1 MTREEA
7 LANVLE
13 NLQPTDV
20 VVGSTG
26 FLSREIF
33 ELRKAKGQSHGS
45 DFLTVGSMGHSP
57 AIALGI
63 AIDKADRQ
71 IINLEGDGSLIMH
84 MGTMATVGIKKLKN
98 FKQVVLNNGVHDSV
112 GAQPTG
118 AFGLDFGKIALACG
132 YKSAF
137 YADTLESLKQN
148 VVKLRQAEGP
158 ALMEVRVKHGARPD
172 LGRPTQSCTA
182 SKEDFMNFL
191 KKKNL

>member
-1 MTREEA
+1 MSREEA
-7 LANVLE
+7 LGVILE
-13 NLQPTDV
+13 NLKSNDV

-33 ELRKAKGQSHGS
+33 ELRKAKGQNHSS

-71 IINLEGDGSLIMH
+71 VFDLEGDGSLIMH
-84 MGTMATVGIKKLKN
+84 MGTMATAGIKQLKN

-118 AFGLDFGKIALACG
+118 AFGLNFLKIAEGCG
-132 YKSAF
+132 YKNTF
-137 YADTLESLKQN
+137 YADTLESLKKN
-148 VVKLRQAEGP
+148 VPKLREVEGP
-158 ALMEVRVKHGARPD
+158 AILEVRIKHGARAD
-172 LGRPTQSCTA
+172 LGRPTQSCTS
-182 SKEDFMNFL
+182 SKEDFMKFL
-191 KKKNL
+191 K